1 MLAHAGVSLTASIV
15 MMVNLLIL
23 IAWPVLSI
31 VGLVS
36 LRKRRLPPTAT
47 AIWALVIIVIPLL
60 GTIGYWIVQPKAE
73 NR

>member
-31 VGLVS
+31 IGLVS

-60 GTIGYWIVQPKAE
+60 GAIGYWIVQPKAE